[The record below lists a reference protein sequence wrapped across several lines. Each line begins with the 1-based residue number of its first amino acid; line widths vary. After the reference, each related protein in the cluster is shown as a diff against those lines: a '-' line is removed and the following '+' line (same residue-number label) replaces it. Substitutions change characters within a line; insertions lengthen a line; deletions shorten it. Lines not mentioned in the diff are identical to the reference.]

1 MKKPDAATTL
11 ATTAMPRNG
20 GQPIN
25 PHATT
30 QRTANP
36 RNPAGAS
43 TTICS
48 AVERGP
54 AAGPP
59 PDAAYAR
66 QSRTSSDGDGAAQRA
81 RSDDGDDVDVDVADG
96 AGRVGAARDRS

>member
-1 MKKPDAATTL
+1 MKNPAAATTL

-20 GQPIN
+20 GHPIR
-25 PHATT
+25 PHAAT
-30 QRTANP
+30 QRTADP

-48 AVERGP
+48 ATDRGP
-54 AAGPP
+54 AVGAP

-66 QSRTSSDGDGAAQRA
+66 QSRTSSDGAGAAQRA
-81 RSDDGDDVDVDVADG
+81 RSEEVGDDDGRG
-96 AGRVGAARDRS
+96 AGLVGTTCDRP